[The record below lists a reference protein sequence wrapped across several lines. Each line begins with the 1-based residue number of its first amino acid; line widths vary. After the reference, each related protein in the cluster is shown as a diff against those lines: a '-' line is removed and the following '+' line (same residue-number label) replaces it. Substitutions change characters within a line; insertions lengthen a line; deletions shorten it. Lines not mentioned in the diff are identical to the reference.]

1 MTAPILVTGG
11 TGTLGRLV
19 VRRLREAGRQVRV
32 LSRRDHADAG
42 GVQFV
47 TGDLANRAG
56 IEQAVDG
63 VGTIVHCASSRTG
76 DADATAN
83 LVRAALSRAGTPHL
97 VYVSIVGVDRLP
109 FSYYRSKLDSERV
122 VTESGLP
129 WTILRATQF
138 YDLILTGARL
148 LAKLPVVP
156 APAGFVVQP
165 VDADEVAVRLVE
177 LALTEPAGRVSDL
190 AGPQRLSFAD
200 ILRIYLRARRRRRPV
215 LSVWIP
221 GLGKVRAGALLP
233 DSRTVPRPDAGS
245 LTWAE
250 FLADRLS

>member
-138 YDLILTGARL
+138 YDLILTGAR
-148 LAKLPVVP
+148 
-156 APAGFVVQP
+156 
-165 VDADEVAVRLVE
+165 RLRR
-177 LALTEPAGRVSDL
+177 PAGRRRRGSRQARRTGTHRAGRASLRPRRAAAAQLRRHPPDL
-190 AGPQRLSFAD
+190 PAGPPPAASGPVGLDPRTEQGPRWRAPARL
-200 ILRIYLRARRRRRPV
+200 PH
-215 LSVWIP
+215 
-221 GLGKVRAGALLP
+221 
-233 DSRTVPRPDAGS
+233 GS
-245 LTWAE
+245 QT
-250 FLADRLS
+250 